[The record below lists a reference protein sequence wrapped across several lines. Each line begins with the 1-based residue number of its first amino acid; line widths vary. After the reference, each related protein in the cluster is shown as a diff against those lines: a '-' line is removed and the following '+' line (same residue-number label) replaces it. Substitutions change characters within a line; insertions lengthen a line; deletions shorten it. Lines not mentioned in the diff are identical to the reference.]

1 MKNLLIGIAF
11 TVIGSVSVGAQS
23 PSVQTKEVA
32 YQYMYRF
39 QIEGIN
45 NRFVVEDI
53 RSSLR
58 DVFKVEPTY
67 NESLKQ
73 FHIIS
78 SESISEIDLR
88 QRLNHQINWFRKE
101 PIL

>member
-23 PSVQTKEVA
+23 PSVQTQEVVS
-32 YQYMYRF
+32 QYHYRF
-39 QIEGIN
+39 QIEGIDT
-45 NRFVVEDI
+45 RFVAEDV
-53 RSSLR
+53 RTALQ

-67 NESLKQ
+67 DEKLKQ
-73 FHIIS
+73 FHMIS
-78 SESISEIDLR
+78 SEPISEIDLK
-88 QRLNHQINWFRKE
+88 QRLNYQITWFRKE